1 MKILI
6 VTLVIFA
13 VLLGFGISA
22 YYYIDYSAH
31 TLMAEVDRLEKD
43 VAGGQ
48 RSPAN
53 QDFSRLDASW
63 KKTGAMWT
71 TLIDHQELDSINITL
86 ARVKKFLDTGDI
98 PGFMSELAEL
108 KLLLR
113 HIPEKEAL
121 NLRNIL

>member
-13 VLLGFGISA
+13 VLLGFGTSA

-31 TLMAEVDRLEKD
+31 TLLAEVDRLEKD

-48 RSPAN
+48 RSLAN
-53 QDFSRLDASW
+53 QDFSRLDESW
-63 KKTGAMWT
+63 KKTGAIWT
-71 TLIDHQELDSINITL
+71 TLIDHQELDNINITL
-86 ARVKKFLDTGDI
+86 ARVKKFMDTGDT